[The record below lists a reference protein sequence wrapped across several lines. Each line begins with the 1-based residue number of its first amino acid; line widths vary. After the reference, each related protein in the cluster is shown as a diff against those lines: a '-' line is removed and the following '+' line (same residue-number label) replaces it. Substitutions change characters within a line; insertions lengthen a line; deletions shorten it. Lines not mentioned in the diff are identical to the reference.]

1 MENNQDI
8 VQGNNEQVNTEQPK
22 SYNLLNDFYLPLK
35 STQEIYNSNAYKTLS
50 ANNIDTAELFNTEK
64 DRNSH
69 SVVIN
74 KEYPLDDAAKKTAFE
89 LVKNVSSFIRDI
101 PAAAGDKLINGLVQG
116 GILAVNMAPITNKVL
131 GSPIDENFV
140 MENSISASNTLKETL
155 KKNNEDF
162 KAGFNLVNGRD
173 LNSASELI
181 SYVAQDAPY
190 ALPIYKGLKAVGVND
205 TTATFMAFG
214 IGSAIAFAPEE
225 TSISLNMFTQEIG
238 SVKKFLNILPNTPND
253 ELFNRSV
260 QLFEGT
266 ALGKYLPEIVKVGR
280 FLKKYVPEYAPGGS
294 VAVAGATTIG
304 EITDQTILNPK
315 EEITPQTTD
324 GLNQNQSML
333 NTIKSGV
340 DQFGNKLTEI
350 GGAIKKEFSGEAMAN
365 PLVSKGVNELAPK
378 LAPIFK
384 SSVVEA
390 IEKIPN
396 KAPGNQI
403 LGTIKNIQGVTQQ
416 EMKWIGLDDFLK
428 DKPSV
433 TKQEV
438 SDFIQANKIDV
449 TEVQLKGSTN
459 LPKELLERKKIFEEK
474 ITTGNESYPNSFIS
488 YDTYNVDI
496 DRSGGF
502 MDFKTLNQIL
512 GDNPNINNFK
522 KLPNGNLTG
531 TDNINVGTF
540 EIPPIDFE
548 KYQIE
553 NDVRKFLATQ
563 NKSKFERFT
572 EPGGEDYTE
581 LVFKIA
587 GNEMPIIAKIQNSLG
602 VTPTTFDK
610 KITTPYSSSDRH
622 FGQKNEFAHVRF
634 KSRYDGGLKILSVE
648 EMQSDIANQF
658 QKNELATNWGSKVLD
673 FPFKNNWYE
682 FVIKRLTR
690 YAADNNFDAIAIPK
704 ASVPAKR
711 YGESI
716 NEVTNLKIDV
726 SKKPKGT
733 AYYNP
738 LSSATEVNPTNDKYF
753 FNVAFQDPQLKT
765 VKYETFEQQDILKI
779 LDNYKVRKDIK
790 DDVENIL
797 AGKKEIDNTLEF
809 STIPVEKKI
818 IGEGAGKYELY
829 DNVIP
834 SYLKKYAKKWNAK
847 VYDESLDKFDYK
859 LPVTILKLTPEMKRS
874 VQDKSQPLFNI
885 VLPALS
891 AGGGAKVISD
901 SIGNNTI
908 SEPTKN
914 Q

>member
-1 MENNQDI
+1 MAD
-8 VQGNNEQVNTEQPK
+8 EQTNL
-22 SYNLLNDFYLPLK
+22 NLLTDFYFPIRD
-35 STQEIYNSNAYKTLS
+35 QEKIFSSNAYKVLS
-50 ANNIDTAELFNTEK
+50 DNNIDTAELLGVTQNP
-64 DRNSH
+64 NSH
-69 SVVIN
+69 SIQLRNDADPSFKDKAKENAKDFTQGLVNFISDIPNEMQMKSVEGVMQAGKLGVNLMPILNKLAGSPFDENTVMDKAILWNKSIN
-74 KEYPLDDAAKKTAFE
+74 DKLTQF
-89 LVKNVSSFIRDI
+89 RDI
-101 PAAAGDKLINGLVQG
+101 YKQGYQIAEGRDPNGL
-116 GILAVNMAPITNKVL
+116 A
-131 GSPIDENFV
+131 EF
-140 MENSISASNTLKETL
+140 
-155 KKNNEDF
+155 
-162 KAGFNLVNGRD
+162 AGW
-173 LNSASELI
+173 I
-181 SYVAQDAPY
+181 AQDYPY
-190 ALPIYKGLKAVGVND
+190 SAGIYKGLKQVGVSD
-205 TTATFMAFG
+205 SAALILSVG
-214 IGSAIAFAPEE
+214 LGSAISFDPKE
-225 TSISLNMFTQEIG
+225 TSVSLNLFTQEIA
-238 SVKKFLNILPNTPND
+238 SIKKYLDIIPDTPNS
-253 ELFNRSV
+253 ELFDRTV

-266 ALGKYLPEIVKVGR
+266 ALAKAIPVLFDTAK
-280 FLKKYVPEYAPGGS
+280 FLKKNIPSFVPGA
-294 VAVAGATTIG
+294 AVATAASTAIG
-304 EITDQTILNPK
+304 EVTDQTILNPK

-378 LAPIFK
+378 LAPVFK
-384 SSVVEA
+384 SAVVDA
-390 IEKIPN
+390 VEKIPN